1 MNIVSNILPLINKIS
16 PLSFKPM
23 SLNNKHC
30 LEKAEQKILNKNF
43 LTKIYTYLSLS
54 KILSL
59 VNSLKKDNKEET
71 NKKLD
76 ILTLIWNHRAN
87 QCLAHPKTQ
96 EKYLNKILKSNSE
109 ESSNFTNKSITT
121 EKKCFFENKVSDSEK
136 ISFIEAEN
144 NDSFMS
150 NFINTIEEHI
160 LTYSSMKQQ
169 QQKEFLDKTN
179 MKLNAEIRKINFAL
193 KDKNTME
200 LYEKIANIIKK
211 ALIVNS
217 IEKEIGCHIENLKKD
232 TTSLNTIP
240 AINSTLNVNNIDVES
255 FFEEVFKPHFI
266 KNKSSINPYIY
277 KDQLNLILQN
287 YNMVTGKKDFQ
298 EKFLDLLSRNNVLEE
313 FNLYSSYHKNREPK
327 IKFLNYHKLQQFI
340 YQNGGKDI
348 SQEQFDFLHNSID
361 NTISYFGI
369 VQNKKNTDLV
379 KIYFNK
385 NANASERLKF
395 FADMYKLAYNK
406 TDKDLISKE
415 ISGKITADDIAI
427 DIGIALF
434 RSIVDQHNDDYNII
448 LDYLKVNK
456 NILMS
461 LLEHNFMKFNGDL
474 SNKECYKNLIE
485 HCNYLINTSDR
496 TRLNTL
502 LHLLNN
508 ENFDGLITSLHGRM
522 RFVTRNLLSIRDNIY
537 KTQEPLNRFLNSEI
551 KKLTKEIEKIIHVK
565 IYQYTNPE
573 SHNSGIRLKIDKM
586 ILGLTPYGGI
596 HTIYYVE

>member
-1 MNIVSNILPLINKIS
+1 MNIISNILLPINKIS

-169 QQKEFLDKTN
+169 QQKEFLDQTN

-211 ALIVNS
+211 A
-217 IEKEIGCHIENLKKD
+217 
-232 TTSLNTIP
+232 
-240 AINSTLNVNNIDVES
+240 
-255 FFEEVFKPHFI
+255 
-266 KNKSSINPYIY
+266 
-277 KDQLNLILQN
+277 
-287 YNMVTGKKDFQ
+287 
-298 EKFLDLLSRNNVLEE
+298 
-313 FNLYSSYHKNREPK
+313 
-327 IKFLNYHKLQQFI
+327 
-340 YQNGGKDI
+340 
-348 SQEQFDFLHNSID
+348 
-361 NTISYFGI
+361 
-369 VQNKKNTDLV
+369 
-379 KIYFNK
+379 
-385 NANASERLKF
+385 
-395 FADMYKLAYNK
+395 
-406 TDKDLISKE
+406 
-415 ISGKITADDIAI
+415 
-427 DIGIALF
+427 
-434 RSIVDQHNDDYNII
+434 
-448 LDYLKVNK
+448 
-456 NILMS
+456 
-461 LLEHNFMKFNGDL
+461 
-474 SNKECYKNLIE
+474 
-485 HCNYLINTSDR
+485 
-496 TRLNTL
+496 
-502 LHLLNN
+502 
-508 ENFDGLITSLHGRM
+508 
-522 RFVTRNLLSIRDNIY
+522 
-537 KTQEPLNRFLNSEI
+537 
-551 KKLTKEIEKIIHVK
+551 
-565 IYQYTNPE
+565 
-573 SHNSGIRLKIDKM
+573 
-586 ILGLTPYGGI
+586 
-596 HTIYYVE
+596 